1 MRLLGSFKGLRKK
14 KIQHVIRINHQLCS
28 NKKNEKHIFSNLYK
42 WTSWMDTI
50 ESQNLR
56 PGITWAIN
64 GHSSGHGLRAES
76 SFVGSRSWMR
86 CLCSKGLDGKLL
98 DEKYV
103 GYPIVIVVVVMMLH
117 DGQKIQNTTNKCDIV
132 CMYKCKLKLLLLD
145 SWTRDVEKTPNSH
158 VCWDQIALLP
168 MSTSDDL
175 TPTVDHLPVNH
186 VNLLHNFDMSNVD
199 YFSITS

>member
-14 KIQHVIRINHQLCS
+14 KDTTCHQDQPTVVF
-28 NKKNEKHIFSNLYK
+28 KQKNEKHIFSNLNK
-42 WTSWMDTI
+42 WTSWMNTI
-50 ESQNLR
+50 ESKNLW

-76 SFVGSRSWMR
+76 SFVASRSWIR

-103 GYPIVIVVVVMMLH
+103 GYPIIVVVLMMLH
-117 DGQKIQNTTNKCDIV
+117 DEQKIQNTTNKCDIV
-132 CMYKCKLKLLLLD
+132 WMYKCKLKLLLLD
-145 SWTRDVEKTPNSH
+145 SWTTDVEKTPNSH

-168 MSTSDDL
+168 MSTLDEL
-175 TPTVDHLPVNH
+175 TPTVDHLPVKNA
-186 VNLLHNFDMSNVD
+186 NLFHNSDMSNVD